1 MYLLFL
7 ASNLI
12 IITLL
17 TSSSPSSQ
25 DSKLRIAVLLLAAGE
40 GSRLGCYPKALLH
53 RDGKTLLERFSSA
66 IQGLSLVEFI
76 VVTGFHAQLIE
87 SEIAKMN
94 ASLAHPMKMIRNISP
109 EEGQPSSVRL
119 GLESLQADFDVLLL
133 ALSDQPEVGVKEIQE
148 LLDEYAKR
156 EDGQEIILPMVD
168 ERRGNPV
175 LFSYQAVSDV
185 LSNSDM
191 VCRTYMDTHPNKIR
205 FMDTTNQAFIMDVDT
220 PEDIQRHNLNLFS
233 S

>member
-1 MYLLFL
+1 M
-7 ASNLI
+7 
-12 IITLL
+12 